1 MNKLIYLTIFY
12 IITAIFILA
21 GCASEPAKEIPPEAA
36 NGVLNLTQWDF
47 ESDGNIWIDGEWK
60 FYWNKFLYYNELKNG
75 LKSDK
80 SNLSD
85 KSYLYAEVP
94 NLWTQYQ
101 INDRHL
107 EGQGFATYKLSVKTN
122 LPPGTLLGLEI
133 NTFSSA
139 YNIYINEKLAAS
151 NGRVGKNN
159 AEEIG
164 EYRPQTVIF
173 AIPDTVS
180 SGSSMVSPA
189 SSTESEAGSFDII
202 IHVSNFKSAE
212 GGFWNSIKI
221 GSSKNILAQHD
232 YIVGQAF
239 FILGVLYFSTIFF
252 TFLFLF
258 RRELRYTLYFAIFCF
273 LAIFAIDMS
282 SNIIITNFIS
292 TTNFNW
298 FVFIWYASTT
308 WIWFFW
314 LLFLNEFYRS
324 KFSTLVLKAY
334 FAISIISQ
342 ILYSFTTPLF
352 YTEFTYI
359 WYFIETLILFSSVVI
374 VLIAVKKGCKRAWLN
389 LICVLIVLISYIYN
403 FLYWI
408 NEINYNWGEFLSA
421 AVSVFML
428 IQIFI
433 QAERVKQFYDDK
445 RASELK
451 FLQSQIKPHFLYN
464 TLNTFVA
471 ISRYDMDQAR
481 SLLIDFSKY
490 LRCSFDFKDLG
501 QLVPIENEIS
511 LAQYYARI
519 EMVRFEGRCDVVFDI
534 DDDLKNDF
542 KIMVPLLVL
551 QPIIENGLVHGI
563 LPKPEGG
570 RLDVSIKKDQ
580 NTIIFSVKDN
590 GAGMGSETLEKLLS
604 KDILYNA
611 ARSGVG
617 IQNIDSRL
625 RSLYGKGLTIKS
637 TLKVGTTITWQVKV

>member
-12 IITAIFILA
+12 IITAISILT
-21 GCASEPAKEIPPEAA
+21 GCASEPAKEIPKAT
-36 NGVLNLTQWDF
+36 NGVLNLTQWDLK
-47 ESDGNIWIDGEWK
+47 SDGNIWIDGDWE
-60 FYWNKFLYYNELKNG
+60 FYWNRFLSYHELK
-75 LKSDK
+75 SQIADI
-80 SNLSD
+80 
-85 KSYLYAEVP
+85 YAKVP
-94 NLWTQYQ
+94 HLWTQYQ
-101 INDRHL
+101 IDGKHL
-107 EGQGFATYKLSVKTN
+107 PGQGFATYKLRVKTN
-122 LPPGTLLGLEI
+122 LPPDTLLGLEI

-139 YNIYINEKLAAS
+139 YNLYINETLVAS
-151 NGRVGKNN
+151 NGRIGKSY

-173 AIPDTVS
+173 ATPHTLT
-180 SGSSMVSPA
+180 PNN
-189 SSTESEAGSFDII
+189 SFDII
-202 IHVSNFKSAE
+202 IHVSNFQSAE
-212 GGFWNSIKI
+212 AGFWNSIKM
-221 GSSKNILAQHD
+221 GSSQNILAQHN
-232 YIVGQAF
+232 YIVGQAY
-239 FILGVLYFSTIFF
+239 FILGILYFSTIFF
-252 TFLFLF
+252 TFLFFF
-258 RRELRYTLYFAIFCF
+258 RRELKYTLYFAIFCF

-282 SNIIITNFIS
+282 SNIVITNFIS
-292 TTNFNW
+292 TINFNW

-324 KFSTLVLKAY
+324 RFSTLVLRVY
-334 FAISIISQ
+334 FAASIISQ

-352 YTEFTYI
+352 YTKFTYI
-359 WYFIETLILFSSVVI
+359 WYFIETSTLFSSVVI
-374 VLIAVKKGCKRAWLN
+374 VLIAIKKGYKWVWLN
-389 LICVLIVLISYIYN
+389 LICVILILTSYIYN
-403 FLYWI
+403 FLRWI
-408 NEINYNWGEFLSA
+408 NVINYNWGEFLSI

-433 QAERVKQFYDDK
+433 QAERVKQFYDEK

-490 LRCSFDFKDLG
+490 LRHSFDFKDLG

-511 LAQYYARI
+511 LAQYYAKI

-534 DDDLKNDF
+534 DDDLKNDS
-542 KIMVPLLVL
+542 KIVVPLLVL

-570 RLDVSIKKDQ
+570 RVDVSIKKDK
-580 NTIIFSVKDN
+580 NSIIFSVKDN
-590 GAGMGSETLEKLLS
+590 GIGMSSEILEKLLS
-604 KDILYNA
+604 KNILYNA
-611 ARSGVG
+611 ARASVG
-617 IQNIDSRL
+617 MQNIDSRL

-637 TLKVGTTITWQVKV
+637 TLNAGTIITWQVKV

>member
-1 MNKLIYLTIFY
+1 MSKLMYLTVAYVVTVIS
-12 IITAIFILA
+12 ILTS
-21 GCASEPAKEIPPEAA
+21 CVSESAKEIPKAT

-47 ESDGNIWIDGEWK
+47 ESDGNIWIDGEWE
-60 FYWNKFLYYNELKNG
+60 FYWNRFLSYHD
-75 LKSDK
+75 LKSPIPD
-80 SNLSD
+80 
-85 KSYLYAEVP
+85 LYAKVP

-101 INDRHL
+101 IDGKHL
-107 EGQGFATYKLSVKTN
+107 QGQGFATYKLSVKTN
-122 LPPGTLLGLEI
+122 MPSDTLLGLEI

-139 YNIYINEKLAAS
+139 YNIYINEILVAS
-151 NGRVGKNN
+151 NGRIGKNN

-164 EYRPQTVIF
+164 EYRPQSVIF
-173 AIPDTVS
+173 ANPHTLP
-180 SGSSMVSPA
+180 PA
-189 SSTESEAGSFDII
+189 SSFDII
-202 IHVSNFKSAE
+202 IHVSNFQSAE

-221 GSSKNILAQHD
+221 GSSQNILAKHD

-239 FILGVLYFSTIFF
+239 FILGIIYFSTIFF

-273 LAIFAIDMS
+273 LAIFVMDMS
-282 SNIIITNFIS
+282 SNIVITHFIS
-292 TTNFNW
+292 TINFNW

-334 FAISIISQ
+334 FTVSIISQ

-352 YTEFTYI
+352 YTKFTYI
-359 WYFIETLILFSSVVI
+359 WYFIETLTLFSSVVI
-374 VLIAVKKGCKRAWLN
+374 VLIAIKKGYKRAWLN
-389 LICVLIVLISYIYN
+389 LICVILILISYLYN

-408 NEINYNWGEFLSA
+408 NEINYNWGEFLSV

-433 QAERVKQFYDDK
+433 QAERVKQFYDEK

-464 TLNTFVA
+464 TLNTFVS
-471 ISRYDMDQAR
+471 ISRYDMDKAR

-501 QLVPIENEIS
+501 QLVSIENEIL
-511 LAQYYARI
+511 LAEYYTRI
-519 EMVRFEGRCDVVFDI
+519 EKVRFEGRCDVIFDV
-534 DDDLKNDF
+534 DDELKNSS
-542 KIMVPLLVL
+542 KVMVPLLVL

-570 RLDVSIKKDQ
+570 RVEVSIKNTK

-590 GAGMGSETLEKLLS
+590 GVGMDRETLEKLLS

-611 ARSGVG
+611 TRASVG

-637 TLKVGTTITWQVKV
+637 TLKVGTIITWQVKV